1 MNEAHSKTVHSMEQA
16 KEHRTVRIC
25 RRTVANVTDAKSPD
39 RTTLLEIRIG
49 LVPLLWPE
57 LLMLFDGPDHA
68 EGRFLGELWGGGADG
83 RVGRR
88 WSIDRS
94 KGERLTWLQIKKL
107 EWVWVFG
114 TPADVIPGDVRQNR
128 PFFRRKYIICVWDRL
143 AKSFCDHMVW
153 YIQLSWSRVLWENLK
168 ICYSK

>member
-1 MNEAHSKTVHSMEQA
+1 MARLKTPLLPDCQLEHVHVIHSHQKKNARTENILIVDTIGLFIYSSEMNEAHSKTVHSMEQA
-16 KEHRTVRIC
+16 KEHRTVQIC
-25 RRTVANVTDAKSPD
+25 RRTVANATDAKSPD

-88 WSIDRS
+88 
-94 KGERLTWLQIKKL
+94 
-107 EWVWVFG
+107 
-114 TPADVIPGDVRQNR
+114 
-128 PFFRRKYIICVWDRL
+128 
-143 AKSFCDHMVW
+143 
-153 YIQLSWSRVLWENLK
+153 
-168 ICYSK
+168 